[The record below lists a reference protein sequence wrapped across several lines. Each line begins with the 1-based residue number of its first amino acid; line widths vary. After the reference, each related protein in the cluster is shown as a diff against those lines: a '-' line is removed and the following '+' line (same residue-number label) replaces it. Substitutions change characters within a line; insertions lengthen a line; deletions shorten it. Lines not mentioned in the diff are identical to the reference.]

1 MNRPYG
7 VGRPNRI
14 GDHFTLAVSF
24 VDHKPRSFKNLSAS
38 FIRSSPEMSLG
49 RSVSRISLIRL
60 DNNILKRP
68 INFGNVMFRR
78 CVMVIG
84 RGDS

>member
-1 MNRPYG
+1 MNRPYED
-7 VGRPNRI
+7 GRPNRI
-14 GDHFTLAVSF
+14 GDHFTLAVSC
-24 VDHKPRSFKNLSAS
+24 VDHKRRSFKNLSAS
-38 FIRSSPEMSLG
+38 FIRNSPEMSLG
-49 RSVSRISLIRL
+49 RRVSRISLIRL